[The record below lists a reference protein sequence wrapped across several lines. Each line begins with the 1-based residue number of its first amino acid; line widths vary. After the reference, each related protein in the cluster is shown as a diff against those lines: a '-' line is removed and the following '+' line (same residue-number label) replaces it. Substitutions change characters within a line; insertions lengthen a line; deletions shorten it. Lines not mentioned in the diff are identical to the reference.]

1 MTVTIKHKFQSN
13 KADGSDPAV
22 VRPSNWNEEHE
33 IILPA
38 NTLVGR
44 AVGNGPAQTFTLT
57 AFGRALLATTS
68 TAQAVVALGF
78 DDYAGAAAQS
88 ASDASTSEGVATEA
102 AGVATEKA
110 GIAVS
115 AAATAVE
122 AAEDLTGIQALL
134 IQIAADYADLSE
146 KFTALHG
153 FE

>member
-1 MTVTIKHKFQSN
+1 MSVTIKHKFRSD
-13 KADGSDPAV
+13 KADGTDPKV
-22 VRPSNWNEEHE
+22 VRPSDWNAEHE
-33 IILPA
+33 IVLPA
-38 NTLVGR
+38 NSVLGR
-44 AVGNGPAQTFTLT
+44 ATGVGPAQTFTMT

-78 DDYAGAAAQS
+78 DDYAGAAAES
-88 ASDASTSEGVATEA
+88 AESASTSEGIATEA
-102 AGVATEKA
+102 AGVATQKA
-110 GIAVS
+110 SIAVG

-122 AAEDLTGIQALL
+122 AAQELTGIQALL